1 MAKFTLTDV
10 TVVLNV
16 GGTNYDLSDHL
27 DSVTVEYKK
36 EVPDS
41 TGMGSGGFRQR
52 ISGLKDWT
60 MSLNFQQDFAAGSVD
75 AAIYA
80 GFMSDTNPTVT
91 VKPKSSAV
99 SATNPSYSGSCVV
112 PNYTPLSGKVG
123 DVSMMQVSLEGSGI
137 LTRATA

>member
-1 MAKFTLTDV
+1 MGKFTLTDV
-10 TVVLNV
+10 SVVLNV

-36 EVPDS
+36 DVPE
-41 TGMGSGGFRQR
+41 TTAMGSSGYRQR
-52 ISGLKDWT
+52 VGGLKDWN

-91 VKPKSSAV
+91 VKPKSGAV
-99 SATNPSYSGSCVV
+99 STTNPGYSGSCII
-112 PNYTPLSGKVG
+112 PTYTPLSGKIG
-123 DVSMMQVSLEGSGI
+123 DVAMMPVTLEGSGI
-137 LTRATA
+137 LARVTA